1 MHSLTSLLLNS
12 RALSRLVVSGAA
24 ATAAMAAATAHANLL
39 TNPGYE
45 VSAITTANNVLNNF
59 SGFQGVWG
67 PELGTITGATGG
79 VTPFAG
85 AQMHRLANAGGV
97 ATQTFQAV
105 DVSSFSALINAGNA
119 QITASAFFNTVGGY
133 AGAQS
138 SVVVRFFSGAT
149 YSSLIGN
156 SGAGGLNLDANPLS
170 WESASVTSMVPVNT
184 TWVVFQGAY
193 GNASI
198 GNNPGFIDNAFMDIT
213 AVPAPGALALLG
225 LAGIVG
231 RRRR

>member
-1 MHSLTSLLLNS
+1 MNPHFQLRSNS
-12 RALSRLVVSGAA
+12 HALSRLVVSGAA
-24 ATAAMAAATAHANLL
+24 LVTAAAAHANLL

-45 VSAITTANNVLNNF
+45 VSTITTANNVLNNF
-59 SGFQGVWG
+59 AGFQGIWG

-85 AQMHRLANAGGV
+85 SQMHSLTNAGGV

-133 AGAQS
+133 TGAQS
-138 SVVVRFFSGAT
+138 SVVVLFFSGAT
-149 YSSLIGN
+149 YSSLLGN
-156 SGAGGLNLDANPLS
+156 SGFGGLNLDANPLT
-170 WESASVTSMVPVNT
+170 WENRSVTSMIPVNT

-193 GNASI
+193 SNASI
-198 GNNPGFIDNAFMDIT
+198 GNNPGFIDDAFMDVT
-213 AVPAPGALALLG
+213 AVPAPGALGLLG